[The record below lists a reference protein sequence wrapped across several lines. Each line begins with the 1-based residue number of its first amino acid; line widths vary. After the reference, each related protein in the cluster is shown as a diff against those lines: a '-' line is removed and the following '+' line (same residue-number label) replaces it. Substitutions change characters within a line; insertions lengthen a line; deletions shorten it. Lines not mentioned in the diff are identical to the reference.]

1 MPDRITISQIKGE
14 VISATPVVG
23 SYKIVRLA
31 YTANTGDRLAANTK
45 GGQFAITL
53 PSSPSNKNIV
63 EIIDAENNFANTTLI
78 VSRNGSTIEGQSAN
92 LILDVTGSS
101 TTLQYDYSK
110 STWQVFTPGIVS
122 GITLGGVLSGLTSAA
137 AFSNTLQ
144 YDYSKST
151 WQVFTPGVSTPST
164 SLGGVLSGL
173 ASSAAFSNPLPITS
187 ANTNIT
193 GGMLLITSNTN
204 YSKTSTTLTNRGRTV
219 LSGAN
224 TDIKGT
230 NLYVSSNV
238 HVSSSVT
245 FANTLVVLKG
255 SPIRVAGG
263 NNVTL
268 ALGDNGKFLV
278 CTNSTSAMNIH
289 IATNASVAFPIGGEI
304 SFFNQCT
311 ASGKKRLGFSKAS
324 GVTLLSKNS
333 ANSVANTNSSAS
345 VKKIL
350 SDTWVLVGD
359 LT

>member
-110 STWQVFTPGIVS
+110 STWQVFTPGVS
-122 GITLGGVLSGLTSAA
+122 TPSITLGGVLTGLTSA
-137 AFSNTLQ
+137 
-144 YDYSKST
+144 
-151 WQVFTPGVSTPST
+151 
-164 SLGGVLSGL
+164 
-173 ASSAAFSNPLPITS
+173 AAFSNPLPITS

-193 GGMLLITSNTN
+193 GGTLLVTSNTN

-350 SDTWVLVGD
+350 SDTWVLIGD

>member
-14 VISATPVVG
+14 VLAATPVVG

-110 STWQVFTPGIVS
+110 STWQVFTPGVIS
-122 GITLGGVLSGLTSAA
+122 GITLGGVLT
-137 AFSNTLQ
+137 
-144 YDYSKST
+144 
-151 WQVFTPGVSTPST
+151 GVS
-164 SLGGVLSGL
+164 
-173 ASSAAFSNPLPITS
+173 SSAAFSNPLPITS

-204 YSKTSTTLTNRGRTV
+204 HSKTSTTLTNRGRTV

-289 IATNASVAFPIGGEI
+289 IANNASVAFPIGGEI
-304 SFFNQCT
+304 SFFNRLT
-311 ASGKKRLGFSKAS
+311 GSAKKRLGFSKAG
-324 GVTLLSKNS
+324 GVTLHSKNS

>member
-31 YTANTGDRLAANTK
+31 YTANTGDRLAANTR
-45 GGQFAITL
+45 GGQFAINL

-137 AFSNTLQ
+137 AFSN
-144 YDYSKST
+144 
-151 WQVFTPGVSTPST
+151 
-164 SLGGVLSGL
+164 
-173 ASSAAFSNPLPITS
+173 PLPITS

-193 GGMLLITSNTN
+193 GGMLLVTSNTN

-289 IATNASVAFPIGGEI
+289 IANNASVAFPIGGEI
-304 SFFNQCT
+304 SFFNRLT
-311 ASGKKRLGFSKAS
+311 GSAKKRLGFSKAG
-324 GVTLLSKNS
+324 GVTLHSKNS

>member
-110 STWQVFTPGIVS
+110 STWQVFTPGVISSITSV
-122 GITLGGVLSGLTSAA
+122 TLGGVLSG
-137 AFSNTLQ
+137 
-144 YDYSKST
+144 
-151 WQVFTPGVSTPST
+151 VS
-164 SLGGVLSGL
+164 
-173 ASSAAFSNPLPITS
+173 SSAAFSNPLPITS

-204 YSKTSTTLTNRGRTV
+204 HSKTSTTLTNRGRTV

-289 IATNASVAFPIGGEI
+289 IANNASVAFPIGGEI
-304 SFFNQCT
+304 SFFNRCT
-311 ASGKKRLGFSKAS
+311 ASGKKRLGFSKAG
-324 GVTLLSKNS
+324 GVTLHSKNS

-350 SDTWVLVGD
+350 INTWVLIGD

>member
-137 AFSNTLQ
+137 AFSN
-144 YDYSKST
+144 
-151 WQVFTPGVSTPST
+151 
-164 SLGGVLSGL
+164 
-173 ASSAAFSNPLPITS
+173 PLPITS

-193 GGMLLITSNTN
+193 GGTLLVTSNTN

-268 ALGDNGKFLV
+268 ALGDNGKFFL

-289 IATNASVAFPIGGEI
+289 IPINSTTAFPIGAEMI
-304 SFFNQCT
+304 FFNQCT
-311 ASGKKRLGFSKAS
+311 ASAKKRLGFSKTS

-345 VKKIL
+345 IKKVLIN
-350 SDTWVLVGD
+350 TWVLIGD
-359 LT
+359 LS

>member
-137 AFSNTLQ
+137 AFSN
-144 YDYSKST
+144 
-151 WQVFTPGVSTPST
+151 
-164 SLGGVLSGL
+164 
-173 ASSAAFSNPLPITS
+173 PLPITS

-193 GGMLLITSNTN
+193 GGTLLVTSNTNYSKTSTTLTNRGRTVLSGANTDITGGTLLVTSNTN

-304 SFFNQCT
+304 SFFNRCT

-324 GVTLLSKNS
+324 GVTLHSKNS

>member
-14 VISATPVVG
+14 VLAASPVVG

-110 STWQVFTPGIVS
+110 STWQVFTPGVS
-122 GITLGGVLSGLTSAA
+122 A
-137 AFSNTLQ
+137 
-144 YDYSKST
+144 
-151 WQVFTPGVSTPST
+151 PST

-204 YSKTSTTLTNRGRTV
+204 HSKTSTTLTNRGRTV

-304 SFFNQCT
+304 SFFNRCT

-324 GVTLLSKNS
+324 GVTLHSKNS